1 MKREGNEFHPVKR
14 RRRDRPGTLV
24 TFGEI
29 LLRLS
34 APGAQ
39 RLAQAA
45 HLDVSFAGAEV
56 NAAVAAARWGFPAR
70 FVTALPENRWAEIV
84 AARLRAAEVEL
95 VAPSVRAGRLG
106 TYFVEHGFGA
116 RPACVVYDRARSA
129 FATLAADRYRWS
141 ALLRGGA
148 WFHTTGITPAVSP
161 EARRACGAALR
172 AARAAGLRTSF
183 DVNFRRN
190 LWTER
195 RAARVLR
202 PLVRHVDLLMGA
214 EDVFTGILGM
224 KSTDVLGPDGQ
235 PRAEAIAALGREIT
249 ATYQVGS
256 VLLSLRHAGGDGR
269 LTLAAALYENG
280 RLHLS
285 PTHPIDVVDR
295 LGAGDAMAGVLIAG
309 LYQGL
314 APQLALDEA
323 VAAAALKHTTVGDF
337 IAVSPA
343 EVRASLVPGQRGRV
357 NR

>member
-1 MKREGNEFHPVKR
+1 MKPR
-14 RRRDRPGTLV
+14 RRGQTATLV

-29 LLRLS
+29 LLRLA

-39 RLAQAA
+39 RLSQAA
-45 HLDVSFAGAEV
+45 HLEVSFAGAEV

-70 FVTALPENRWAEIV
+70 FITALPDNPWAEIV
-84 AARLRAAEVEL
+84 AARLRAADVEL
-95 VAPSVRAGRLG
+95 VAQSVRASRLG

-129 FATLAADRYRWS
+129 FATLATDGYRWS

-148 WFHTTGITPAVSP
+148 WFHTTGITPAVSR
-161 EARRACGAALR
+161 EARSACVAALQ

-190 LWTER
+190 LWTETQ
-195 RAARVLR
+195 AARVLR

-214 EDVFTGILGM
+214 EDVFTGILSI
-224 KSTDVLGPDGQ
+224 KSTGVLGPDGQ
-235 PRAEAIAALGREIT
+235 PRAEAIAALCREIT
-249 ATYQVGS
+249 ATFQVGS
-256 VLLSLRHAGGDGR
+256 VLLSLRHAGPDGR
-269 LTLAAALYENG
+269 LTLAAALYQNR

-285 PTHPIDVVDR
+285 PTHLIDVVDR

-314 APQLALDEA
+314 PPQRALEEA
-323 VAAAALKHTTVGDF
+323 VAAAALKHTTAGDF
-337 IAVSPA
+337 IAVSPE
-343 EVRASLVPGQRGRV
+343 EVRATLVEGRRGRV
-357 NR
+357 IR